1 MLMEEAEAAS
11 LPPVAML
18 PGSDNCL
25 SRLRVAATLA
35 PRSVPGSRFEGELLD
50 GGSSS

>member
-1 MLMEEAEAAS
+1 MLMEEAEAVS
-11 LPPVAML
+11 LPPGATL
-18 PGSDNCL
+18 PGSDNSL

-35 PRSVPGSRFEGELLD
+35 PRSVPGSWFEGELPD